1 MWKLVSHAAGLGQH
15 PATRQLLRAQ
25 LQGTCQPVLLTTNL
39 SPVSRRTICIA
50 SSRTKTIVNRVRL
63 VDVQTIS
70 FMQRLFLHYHGSL
83 SKFLPSWWSSY
94 RAFSCVSP
102 ALVKVTTCGRRAKPN
117 RLSSFSAS
125 STSSVSP
132 PPKWRV
138 LFFGTDD
145 FALETLKLLQAELLR
160 RDEKGDS
167 GGCVA
172 ELEVVC
178 PRLRTLVPAV
188 ARYAATERLR
198 LHTWP
203 LEPEVLL
210 PAAKFDIGVV
220 ASFGHLI
227 PGKVIGAFPRGILNV
242 HGSLLPRWRGAAPII
257 HALRAGATETGLT
270 VMKIR
275 AGRFDVGDIVATERV
290 AVGEDERRPELT
302 RRMADVGARLLVAVL
317 RDLERYEAES
327 RPQPLEGISHA
338 PAVDKSLAFIDFSTQ
353 GRC

>member
-1 MWKLVSHAAGLGQH
+1 
-15 PATRQLLRAQ
+15 
-25 LQGTCQPVLLTTNL
+25 
-39 SPVSRRTICIA
+39 
-50 SSRTKTIVNRVRL
+50 
-63 VDVQTIS
+63 
-70 FMQRLFLHYHGSL
+70 MQRFFLQYHGSL
-83 SKFLPSWWSSY
+83 SKFLPWCSSY

-102 ALVKVTTCGRRAKPN
+102 ALVKVTPCGRAKRN

-138 LFFGTDD
+138 LFFGTDE
-145 FALETLKLLQAELLR
+145 FALETLKLLHAELLR
-160 RDEKGDS
+160 RDEKN
-167 GGCVA
+167 GGGSCVA

-178 PRLRTLVPAV
+178 PQMRTLVPAV

-203 LEPEVLL
+203 LAPEVL
-210 PAAKFDIGVV
+210 PADKFDVGVV

-227 PGKVIGAFPRGILNV
+227 PGRVIGAFPRGILNV

-257 HALRAGATETGLT
+257 HALREGAAETGLT

-275 AGRFDVGDIVATERV
+275 PGRFDVGDIVATETV
-290 AVGEDERRPELT
+290 AVGGDERRPELT
-302 RRMADVGARLLVAVL
+302 RRMAEVGARLLVAVL

-327 RPQPLEGISHA
+327 RPQPLQGISHA
-338 PAVDKSLAFIDFSTQ
+338 PAVDKSLAFIDFNAQ

>member
-1 MWKLVSHAAGLGQH
+1 
-15 PATRQLLRAQ
+15 
-25 LQGTCQPVLLTTNL
+25 
-39 SPVSRRTICIA
+39 
-50 SSRTKTIVNRVRL
+50 
-63 VDVQTIS
+63 
-70 FMQRLFLHYHGSL
+70 MQRFFLHYHGSI
-83 SKFLPSWWSSY
+83 SKFLPWWSSY
-94 RAFSCVSP
+94 RTFFPCVSP
-102 ALVKVTTCGRRAKPN
+102 ALLKVTTCGRAKPN
-117 RLSSFSAS
+117 RLSLFSAS

-145 FALETLKLLQAELLR
+145 FALETLKLLHAELSR
-160 RDEKGDS
+160 RDEKS
-167 GGCVA
+167 GGGSCVA

-188 ARYAATERLR
+188 ARYAAAERLR

-203 LEPEVLL
+203 LAPEAL
-210 PAAKFDIGVV
+210 PAGKFDVGVV

-227 PGKVIGAFPRGILNV
+227 PGRVIGAFPRGILNV

-275 AGRFDVGDIVATERV
+275 PGRFDVGDIVATETV
-290 AVGEDERRPELT
+290 AVGGDERRPELT
-302 RRMADVGARLLVAVL
+302 RRMAEVGARLLVAVL

-353 GRC
+353 GRY